1 MNNLLLASA
10 VGIGGTVFMDLWSVL
25 LNRVFAIA
33 PPNWGLVGRWAFH
46 LKHGV
51 VFHSDI
57 QNAQETAAETR
68 IGWAF
73 HYGVGIIYG
82 VLFIALMGADW
93 LKDPSFLPVWVF
105 SVATIAAGWFLL
117 HPGLGLGIALSKT
130 PNPHFGRAMG
140 LLGHTVFGLGMWCT
154 ALLL

>member
-1 MNNLLLASA
+1 MSNLLLATA

-33 PPNWGLVGRWAFH
+33 PPNWGLVGRWVFH

-57 QNAQETAAETR
+57 QIAQETAGETR

-82 VLFIALMGADW
+82 VLFIALIGADW
-93 LKDPSFLPVWVF
+93 LREPSFLPVWVF
-105 SVATIAAGWFLL
+105 SIATIAAGWF
-117 HPGLGLGIALSKT
+117 
-130 PNPHFGRAMG
+130 
-140 LLGHTVFGLGMWCT
+140 
-154 ALLL
+154 

>member
-1 MNNLLLASA
+1 MSNLLLASA
-10 VGIGGTVFMDLWSVL
+10 VGIGGTVLMDLWSVL

-33 PPNWGLVGRWAFH
+33 PPNWGLVGRWVFH

-57 QNAQETAAETR
+57 LTAEETAGETR

-82 VLFIALMGADW
+82 VLFIALIGADW
-93 LKDPSFLPVWVF
+93 LRDPSFLPVWVF
-105 SVATIAAGWFLL
+105 SVATIPA
-117 HPGLGLGIALSKT
+117 
-130 PNPHFGRAMG
+130 
-140 LLGHTVFGLGMWCT
+140 VC
-154 ALLL
+154 

>member
-1 MNNLLLASA
+1 MSNLFLASA

-33 PPNWGLVGRWAFH
+33 PPNWGLVGRWVFH

-57 QNAQETAAETR
+57 QTEQETAGETY

-82 VLFIALMGADW
+82 VVFIALIGADW
-93 LKDPSFLPVWVF
+93 LRDSSFLRVWVF
-105 SVATIAAGWFLL
+105 SVTTLAAGWFLL

-130 PNPHFGRAMG
+130 PNPHFVRAMG
-140 LLGHTVFGLGMWCT
+140 LLGHSVFGFGMWGT
-154 ALLL
+154 ALLF

>member
-1 MNNLLLASA
+1 
-10 VGIGGTVFMDLWSVL
+10 MDLWSVL

-33 PPNWGLVGRWAFH
+33 PPNWGLVGRWVFH

-57 QNAQETAAETR
+57 QIAQETAGETR

-82 VLFIALMGADW
+82 VLFIALIGADW
-93 LKDPSFLPVWVF
+93 LRERLLVVVRGRRVVGNAP
-105 SVATIAAGWFLL
+105 AAAPERRPAVDRVVG
-117 HPGLGLGIALSKT
+117 
-130 PNPHFGRAMG
+130 
-140 LLGHTVFGLGMWCT
+140 V
-154 ALLL
+154 

>member
-1 MNNLLLASA
+1 MSNLLLATA

-33 PPNWGLVGRWAFH
+33 PPNWGLVGRWVFH

-57 QNAQETAAETR
+57 QIAQETAGETR

-73 HYGVGIIYG
+73 HYGVGII
-82 VLFIALMGADW
+82 F
-93 LKDPSFLPVWVF
+93 F
-105 SVATIAAGWFLL
+105 S
-117 HPGLGLGIALSKT
+117 S
-130 PNPHFGRAMG
+130 R
-140 LLGHTVFGLGMWCT
+140 
-154 ALLL
+154 